1 MWIYILGTS
10 LILLVAIIA
19 LLLVERGKIR
29 KQIQNISSELDRILT
44 DGTDEKIMLFNNEKE
59 VAALIEQMNRALE
72 SRQKVKTD
80 YRVSELKAKR
90 MLSNVSHDIKTPLT
104 VILGYLEIMRLD
116 SRYHTKMLEKVEI
129 KADEVM
135 DLINK
140 FFTLAK
146 IEAGDIDLTMT
157 RIHVGEFCK
166 EIIVDFYEILTEKDF
181 YVDIQIPE
189 TELYVYSNQ
198 DALKRIILNLISN
211 AIRYGSDGKYFGL
224 FIRYDEAKVSIDVID
239 KGKGIGKT
247 EKAHVF
253 DRLYTTEDSRNR
265 DIQGNGLG
273 LAIAKE
279 LAEKLGGNIILDSE
293 PNVRTVFT
301 LELHRMEF

>member
-10 LILLVAIIA
+10 LLLLVAIIV
-19 LLLVERGKIR
+19 LLLFERGKIR

-44 DGTDEKIMLFNNEKE
+44 DGTDEKIMLFTNERE

-116 SRYHTKMLEKVEI
+116 SRYNTKMLGKVEI

-181 YVDIQIPE
+181 HVDIQIPE

-239 KGKGIGKT
+239 KGKGIGKA

-265 DIQGNGLG
+265 EIQGNGLG

-279 LAEKLGGNIILDSE
+279 LAEKLGGNIVLDSE
-293 PNVRTVFT
+293 PKVRTVFT

>member
-10 LILLVAIIA
+10 LILLVAIIV
-19 LLLVERGKIR
+19 LLLFERGKIR

-44 DGTDEKIMLFNNEKE
+44 EGTDEKIMLFTNERE

-116 SRYHTKMLEKVEI
+116 SRYHTKMLEKVEV

-224 FIRYDEAKVSIDVID
+224 FIRYDEAKISIDVSD

-265 DIQGNGLG
+265 EIQGNGLG

-279 LAEKLGGNIILDSE
+279 LAEKLGGNIVLDSE
-293 PNVRTVFT
+293 PKVRTVFT